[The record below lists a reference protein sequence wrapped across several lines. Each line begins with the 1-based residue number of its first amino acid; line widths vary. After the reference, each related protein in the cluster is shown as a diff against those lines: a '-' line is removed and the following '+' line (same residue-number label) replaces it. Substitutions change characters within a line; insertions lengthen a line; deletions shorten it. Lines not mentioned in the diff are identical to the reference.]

1 MANGPESPGYG
12 ILQHEIL
19 VDPLLEDV
27 FLPIE
32 AVTRS
37 LLSRRLAHLQATTP
51 GALLIVSLRI
61 YPGTGIP
68 FTRDHAL
75 PCFTMGD
82 FQQRGTITTLPRLV
96 RVDQAEREAELMQF
110 SSRAPAA
117 LVIPCL
123 ASEMD
128 RPALQEI
135 ICELARVP
143 YLDTIVVS
151 LDAACESDY
160 QRALS
165 FCSQLG
171 QRAVVIWNDAPA
183 IQTLAREIEDQTVS
197 LGPRGKGK
205 AVWMA
210 FGYLLGEG
218 RVGCVA
224 LHDADLLGYERT
236 LLDNLLF
243 PILHPSLDF
252 SFCKAYY
259 ARFSDRLHGRVTRLL
274 MRPLL
279 QAMSDVVGR
288 NPYLSYLAAF
298 RYPLA
303 GELALDADLL
313 RWIRVPGDWG
323 LEMGVLFELIRHRS
337 SRRICQV
344 DVADRFE
351 HKHQELSPDD
361 PTRGLHRMAIDIVKH
376 LLRTLAAA
384 GAVLPVGTFKSMRV
398 AYQRYA
404 EDAVADSYALSVFNG
419 LSYDRHEEERAVETF
434 GRALGEGCEQFVSD
448 PLGTPALPNWARVQ
462 SAAPEIGERFVRAV
476 RDLDGLLEPCA
487 SVSSS
492 RISTEPCLS

>member
-1 MANGPESPGYG
+1 
-12 ILQHEIL
+12 
-19 VDPLLEDV
+19 
-27 FLPIE
+27 
-32 AVTRS
+32 
-37 LLSRRLAHLQATTP
+37 
-51 GALLIVSLRI
+51 
-61 YPGTGIP
+61 
-68 FTRDHAL
+68 
-75 PCFTMGD
+75 MGD

-96 RVDQAEREAELMQF
+96 EFDYPEREVELSEYASQVP
-110 SSRAPAA
+110 PALA
-117 LVIPCL
+117 IPCL

-128 RPALQEI
+128 RPALREI

-143 YLDTIVVS
+143 YLDTVVIS
-151 LDAACESDY
+151 LDAASESDY

-165 FCSQLG
+165 YFSQCG
-171 QRAVVIWNDAPA
+171 QRTVVLWNDAPS
-183 IQTLAREIEDQTVS
+183 LRSLCEEIEDQTVS
-197 LGPRGKGK
+197 LGPKGKGK

-224 LHDADLLGYERT
+224 LHDADLIGYQRS
-236 LLDNLLF
+236 LLDNLVF
-243 PILHPSLDF
+243 PVLHPSLDF
-252 SFCKAYY
+252 SFCKAYD

-279 QAMSDVVGR
+279 QALSDVVGR

-313 RWIRVPGDWG
+313 RWVRMPADWG
-323 LEMGVLFELIRHRS
+323 LEMGVLFEIIRHRS

-361 PTRGLHRMAIDIVKH
+361 PTKGLHRMAVDIVKH

-384 GAVLPVGTFKSMRV
+384 GAVLPEGSFKSMRV
-398 AYQRYA
+398 AYRRCA
-404 EDAVADSYALSVFNG
+404 EDAVADSHALSVFNG
-419 LSYDRHEEERAVETF
+419 LLYDRHEEENGVETF
-434 GRALGEGCEQFVSD
+434 GRALGEGCEQFLAD

-462 SAAPEIGERFVRAV
+462 SAMPDIGRRLVRAV
-476 RDLDGLLEPCA
+476 YELDGLLEPCA
-487 SVSSS
+487 SASSS
-492 RISTEPCLS
+492 RISTEPSLS

>member
-1 MANGPESPGYG
+1 
-12 ILQHEIL
+12 
-19 VDPLLEDV
+19 
-27 FLPIE
+27 
-32 AVTRS
+32 
-37 LLSRRLAHLQATTP
+37 
-51 GALLIVSLRI
+51 
-61 YPGTGIP
+61 
-68 FTRDHAL
+68 
-75 PCFTMGD
+75 MGD

-96 RVDQAEREAELMQF
+96 EFDYPEREVELSEYASQVP
-110 SSRAPAA
+110 PALA
-117 LVIPCL
+117 IPCL

-128 RPALQEI
+128 RPALREI

-143 YLDTIVVS
+143 YLDTVVIS
-151 LDAACESDY
+151 LDAASESDY

-165 FCSQLG
+165 YFSQCG
-171 QRAVVIWNDAPA
+171 QRTVVLWNDAPS
-183 IQTLAREIEDQTVS
+183 LRSLCEEIEDQTVS
-197 LGPRGKGK
+197 LGPKGKGK

-224 LHDADLLGYERT
+224 LHDADLIGYQRS
-236 LLDNLLF
+236 LLDNLVF
-243 PILHPSLDF
+243 PVLHPSLDF

-279 QAMSDVVGR
+279 QALSDVVGR

-313 RWIRVPGDWG
+313 RWVRMPADWG
-323 LEMGVLFELIRHRS
+323 LEMGVLFEIIRHRS

-361 PTRGLHRMAIDIVKH
+361 PTKGLHRMAVDIVKH

-384 GAVLPVGTFKSMRV
+384 GAVLPEGSFKSMRV
-398 AYQRYA
+398 AYRRCA
-404 EDAVADSYALSVFNG
+404 EDAVADSHALSVFNG
-419 LSYDRHEEERAVETF
+419 LLYDRHEEENGVETF
-434 GRALGEGCEQFVSD
+434 GRALGEGCEQFLAD

-462 SAAPEIGERFVRAV
+462 SAMPDIGRRLVRAV
-476 RDLDGLLEPCA
+476 YELDGLLEPCA
-487 SVSSS
+487 SASSS
-492 RISTEPCLS
+492 RISTEPSLS